1 MLGVKQEGANFRR
14 ASLVSEV
21 YSETR
26 PVVAAPAPP
35 PAPAPTPK
43 NGTSSGRPEYGGR
56 EATSVIKTGPMAKGG
71 GESRGGKPSKPA
83 DPNKPVPYVPGMR
96 RAVPKG
102 KFGLIGLGKS
112 CLIFFIGFLI
122 YRHLNYTCRILKLKY
137 LM

>member
-1 MLGVKQEGANFRR
+1 MLGVNQEGGNFRR

-26 PVVAAPAPP
+26 PVVATPAPP
-35 PAPAPTPK
+35 PAPAPNPK

-71 GESRGGKPSKPA
+71 GGSGDGKPSKPPVN
-83 DPNKPVPYVPGMR
+83 PNKPVPYVPGMR

-102 KFGLIGLGKS
+102 KFGLIGLGKP
-112 CLIFFIGFLI
+112 CL
-122 YRHLNYTCRILKLKY
+122 
-137 LM
+137 

>member
-1 MLGVKQEGANFRR
+1 MLGVKEGGNFRR

-26 PVVAAPAPP
+26 PVVAAPAPAP
-35 PAPAPTPK
+35 PLAPAPTPK

-71 GESRGGKPSKPA
+71 GESGVRKPSKPA

-102 KFGLIGLGKS
+102 KFGLIGLGKP
-112 CLIFFIGFLI
+112 CL
-122 YRHLNYTCRILKLKY
+122 
-137 LM
+137 

>member
-1 MLGVKQEGANFRR
+1 MLGVKPEGGNFRR

-26 PVVAAPAPP
+26 PAVAVAA

-43 NGTSSGRPEYGGR
+43 NGTFSGRPEYGGR

-71 GESRGGKPSKPA
+71 GGSGGGKPSKPA
-83 DPNKPVPYVPGMR
+83 DPNKPIPYVPGMR

-102 KFGLIGLGKS
+102 KFGLIGLGKP
-112 CLIFFIGFLI
+112 CL
-122 YRHLNYTCRILKLKY
+122 
-137 LM
+137 